1 LNLAERAAQALD
13 TSGAVRVDLLVTE
26 GQNEYVLEVNTLPG
40 MTETSL
46 LPKIAG
52 AAASVLPSCARRSWE
67 RAMLHTGAP
76 QRPATIRSAPA
87 AVSAF
92 ALDAE
97 SAEEQSVVRNRRA
110 QGEGARSHRVRTA

>member
-1 LNLAERAAQALD
+1 
-13 TSGAVRVDLLVTE
+13 VRVDLLVTE

-46 LPKIAG
+46 LPKIAS
-52 AAASVLPSCARRSWE
+52 AAGFGFAELCEAILE
-67 RAMLHTGAP
+67 RAMLHTGSP
-76 QRPATIRSAPA
+76 CRPATIQAAP

-92 ALDAE
+92 AVDAE

-110 QGEGARSHRVRTA
+110 QGDGARSHRVRTA